1 MKPFHLKLI
10 EEILLE
16 KNFCLGLFTVNDFM
30 HLSLTSKPSYKLIVK
45 HKAIKRLVRFGNLDL
60 SLRVRFWIK
69 LSPFFT
75 LQEALKDQVYKE
87 LGQSPPSKK
96 DEPPSV
102 YYKVVQSMT
111 KDISE
116 KVREEIARDLKRT
129 HTSERMKT

>member
-30 HLSLTSKPSYKLIVK
+30 HLSLTCKRSYKLIVK
-45 HKAIKRLVRFGNLDL
+45 HKVIKRLVRFGNLDE

-75 LQEALKDQVYKE
+75 L
-87 LGQSPPSKK
+87 
-96 DEPPSV
+96 
-102 YYKVVQSMT
+102 
-111 KDISE
+111 
-116 KVREEIARDLKRT
+116 
-129 HTSERMKT
+129 